1 MLVTETTA
9 SNVRAELAR
18 KDMTQSQAAL
28 KLGISKQAMS
38 SKLNNKTAFTLL
50 ELVCFLDYFFCVFA
64 GLVDSA
70 DAFCSFFVHGGSFR
84 VGRTAV
90 VGERENPK
98 YGIGG

>member
-50 ELVCFLDYFFCVFA
+50 ELGQLAQILDIDIRDFFQVKQT
-64 GLVDSA
+64 VA
-70 DAFCSFFVHGGSFR
+70 DA
-84 VGRTAV
+84 A
-90 VGERENPK
+90 
-98 YGIGG
+98 

>member
-50 ELVCFLDYFFCVFA
+50 ELGQLAQILNVDIRDFFQVKQVA
-64 GLVDSA
+64 A
-70 DAFCSFFVHGGSFR
+70 DA
-84 VGRTAV
+84 A
-90 VGERENPK
+90 
-98 YGIGG
+98 

>member
-50 ELVCFLDYFFCVFA
+50 ELGQLAQILDIDIRDFFQMKQTVA
-64 GLVDSA
+64 GA
-70 DAFCSFFVHGGSFR
+70 A
-84 VGRTAV
+84 
-90 VGERENPK
+90 
-98 YGIGG
+98 

>member
-50 ELVCFLDYFFCVFA
+50 ELGHLAQILDVDIRDFFQVKQA
-64 GLVDSA
+64 VA
-70 DAFCSFFVHGGSFR
+70 DA
-84 VGRTAV
+84 A
-90 VGERENPK
+90 
-98 YGIGG
+98 

>member
-50 ELVCFLDYFFCVFA
+50 ELGQLAQILDVDIRDFFQMKQAV
-64 GLVDSA
+64 A
-70 DAFCSFFVHGGSFR
+70 DA
-84 VGRTAV
+84 A
-90 VGERENPK
+90 
-98 YGIGG
+98 

>member
-50 ELVCFLDYFFCVFA
+50 ELGQLAQILDIDIRDFFQVKQA
-64 GLVDSA
+64 VA
-70 DAFCSFFVHGGSFR
+70 DA
-84 VGRTAV
+84 A
-90 VGERENPK
+90 
-98 YGIGG
+98 

>member
-38 SKLNNKTAFTLL
+38 SKLNNKTTFTLL
-50 ELVCFLDYFFCVFA
+50 ELGQLAQILDVDIRDFFQVKQA
-64 GLVDSA
+64 VA
-70 DAFCSFFVHGGSFR
+70 DA
-84 VGRTAV
+84 A
-90 VGERENPK
+90 
-98 YGIGG
+98 

>member
-50 ELVCFLDYFFCVFA
+50 ELGQLAQILDVDIRDFFQVKQA
-64 GLVDSA
+64 VA
-70 DAFCSFFVHGGSFR
+70 DA
-84 VGRTAV
+84 A
-90 VGERENPK
+90 
-98 YGIGG
+98 